1 MPGISQT
8 LISTEHSMKKTS
20 LTRALFVAGVMAVAG
35 GMAQADA
42 IFYPDG
48 TRVELGESAVETG
61 LADSVLARSSTT
73 APHSDDLLA
82 MGVLASQ
89 DSTMIA
95 SSDDGSIDTRTLGAG
110 PADLSRTTTTT
121 VTTTSPVYVFPNI
134 NFDRH
139 TVLSQPHPMMS
150 HMRSFETDR
159 MDRTAAATFDSPTRA
174 GEVSTMTS
182 GAPNLVTSNES
193 VASVPPPLV
202 VPDTTSLGAGP
213 STWSGSSSMDHGAA
227 GSHNCSP
234 NMTSCDY
241 LPN

>member
-1 MPGISQT
+1 
-8 LISTEHSMKKTS
+8 MKKTS

-48 TRVELGESAVETG
+48 TRVELGENAVETG
-61 LADSVLARSSTT
+61 LADSVLARSSST

-89 DSTMIA
+89 DGTMIA
-95 SSDDGSIDTRTLGAG
+95 SSDDGSIDTRVLGAG
-110 PADLSRTTTTT
+110 PADMSRTTTTT

-134 NFDRH
+134 HFDRDV
-139 TVLSQPHPMMS
+139 VLSQPHPMMS
-150 HMRSFETDR
+150 HLRSMDIDR
-159 MDRTAAATFDSPTRA
+159 FDRTAAATFDSPTRA

-182 GAPNLVTSNES
+182 GAPNLVTTNQSF
-193 VASVPPPLV
+193 ASVPPPL

-213 STWSGSSSMDHGAA
+213 STWSGSSSLGMGHPAL
-227 GSHNCSP
+227 GSRNCSS
-234 NMTSCDY
+234 NTTSCDY